1 MKDDELQ
8 ETFKIIIMKKNEW
21 IRWSISFKKLGKIKR
36 EINIPKIEK
45 SSTDFL

>member
-8 ETFKIIIMKKNEW
+8 ETFKIIMMKKKEW
-21 IRWSISFKKLGKIKR
+21 IRCRRSFKKFGKIKR